1 MSKINSLRI
10 LAALLFYIAGSAI
23 GQAQSAKGP
32 GAFGN
37 PQAFCEHDPRPEIIA
52 FCKNLADLQT
62 RVNAEKSLPDANLT
76 HANANFTN
84 ALGKLDPTNPKAA
97 ADLITAVAAPLATK
111 TAVSNVLRDVGQA
124 RPDRQLSP
132 GSQTN
137 GTTSLVSRAGSA
149 ELISLA
155 MDAGILTRSIN
166 GATTTLTTNA
176 DQLFR
181 LITGNDPDCII
192 NCRSLGWFENRVLN
206 FTTITASLDV
216 AQPSSTITAT
226 TGQASGTTTP
236 VPVNSAAIPTGAG
249 KLSNLTAR
257 YQLMNRF
264 DPHGEK
270 FKQAWREQIPAL
282 NPGVILIGDDT
293 KAVLAILNTHAP
305 YSQPDTELQTLVES
319 AEDTLVQAAAKDPSG
334 KALMEAFEKFWNNA
348 TSEALQDP
356 KLPAAVSKVMQDRA
370 IYRQA
375 WLNALDQAVG
385 NLLTVEYSFN
395 RPVDQPETNDIKLI
409 YAYNFKSLGM
419 LTLNGATSIYSGA
432 LPAGAKY
439 GRLHYGQV
447 SGQYDRTLTS
457 KTSSLQGQLSLAGYW
472 QYQPEPSV
480 LNIPAGTVAPGTT
493 IPLPNGTQEFVGTAG
508 SLWVTQAK
516 ITLKGAGGI
525 NVPIGVSWS
534 NKTDLLIGSKLGAQ
548 FGLSYNFA
556 SLANLFTGSH
566 STQ

>member
-1 MSKINSLRI
+1 
-10 LAALLFYIAGSAI
+10 
-23 GQAQSAKGP
+23 
-32 GAFGN
+32 
-37 PQAFCEHDPRPEIIA
+37 
-52 FCKNLADLQT
+52 
-62 RVNAEKSLPDANLT
+62 
-76 HANANFTN
+76 
-84 ALGKLDPTNPKAA
+84 
-97 ADLITAVAAPLATK
+97 
-111 TAVSNVLRDVGQA
+111 
-124 RPDRQLSP
+124 
-132 GSQTN
+132 
-137 GTTSLVSRAGSA
+137 
-149 ELISLA
+149 

-264 DPHGEK
+264 DPRGEK

-566 STQ
+566 NTQ

>member
-1 MSKINSLRI
+1 MTKINSQPI
-10 LAALLFYIAGSAI
+10 LVAFLFCIAGSAI
-23 GQAQSAKGP
+23 GHAQSDKVTGNS
-32 GAFGN
+32 GN
-37 PQAFCEHDPRPEIIA
+37 PQGFCQHDPRPEIIA
-52 FCKNLADLQT
+52 FCKNLAELQT
-62 RVNAEKSLPDANLT
+62 RVNAEKSLPAANLT
-76 HANANFTN
+76 HTNANFTN
-84 ALGKLDPTNPKAA
+84 ALDKLDPTSRKAV
-97 ADLITAVAAPLATK
+97 ADFITAVAAPLATK
-111 TAVSNVLRDVGQA
+111 TAVSSVLRDVGQS

-132 GSQTN
+132 GSQAN

-155 MDAGILTRSIN
+155 MDAGILTRSVN

-181 LITGNDPDCII
+181 LISGNDPDCII
-192 NCRSLGWFENRVLN
+192 NCRNLGWFENRVLN

-216 AQPSSTITAT
+216 AQPSSTTAAT
-226 TGQASGTTTP
+226 TGQASGVTTP

-257 YQLMNRF
+257 YQLLNRF
-264 DPHGEK
+264 DPRGEK
-270 FKQAWREQIPAL
+270 FKQAWREQVPTLASGAI
-282 NPGVILIGDDT
+282 VIGDDT
-293 KAVLAILNTHAP
+293 KAVLDILNTHAP
-305 YSQPDTELQTLVES
+305 YSQPDTELQPMVES
-319 AEDTLVQAAAKDPSG
+319 AQDTLVQAAAKDPSG
-334 KALMEAFEKFWNNA
+334 KALTEAFEKFWNNV
-348 TSEALQDP
+348 TSDALQDP
-356 KLPAAVSKVMQDRA
+356 KLPAAVSKTMQDRA

-375 WLNALDQAVG
+375 WLKALDAAVG
-385 NLLTVEYSFN
+385 NLLTFEYSFN
-395 RPVDQPETNDIKLI
+395 RPVNQPETNDLKLI

-419 LTLNGATSIYSGA
+419 LTFNGAASLYSGA

-480 LNIPAGTVAPGTT
+480 LNIPAGTVAPGTN

-525 NVPIGVSWS
+525 NIPIGVSWS
-534 NKTDLLIGSKLGAQ
+534 NKTDLLIGSKVGAQ

-556 SLANLFTGSH
+556 SLANLFTGSG